1 MLDTT
6 TKRLL
11 DVILIAWSA
20 IWILVGVAVYNEV
33 RGLRTLAGTV
43 AVAGRSLDDTADTL
57 DAYASV
63 PFVGGDLRQVA
74 RNARRTARSARVS
87 AREGRDSVD
96 DLARLLGVAVPAV
109 AIGPLAL
116 AYALL
121 RVRRR

>member
-1 MLDTT
+1 VLDTP

-20 IWILVGVAVYNEV
+20 IWILVGVLIYNEV
-33 RGLRTLAGTV
+33 RGLRTLSTTV
-43 AVAGRSLDDTADTL
+43 AVAGRSLDQTADTL

-63 PFVGGDLRQVA
+63 PFVGGDLKDVA
-74 RNARRTARSARVS
+74 RNAHRTARSARLS
-87 AREGRDSVD
+87 ARASRDSVD
-96 DLARLLGVAVPAV
+96 DLARLLGIAVPAV

>member
-1 MLDTT
+1 VLDTT

>member
-96 DLARLLGVAVPAV
+96 DLARLLGIAVPAV